1 MRYVLS
7 DSIREVTLKFR
18 KASRVLSEAAMAA
31 AATFQSKF
39 LDQRLLEM
47 DGLDGDDEAV
57 S

>member
-7 DSIREVTLKFR
+7 DSIREVTLNFG
-18 KASRVLSEAAMAA
+18 KAPRVLSEAAMAA

>member
-18 KASRVLSEAAMAA
+18 KASRVLSEAAMA
-31 AATFQSKF
+31 TFQSKF

>member
-7 DSIREVTLKFR
+7 DSIREVTLNFG
-18 KASRVLSEAAMAA
+18 KAPRVLSEAAM
-31 AATFQSKF
+31 ATFQSKF